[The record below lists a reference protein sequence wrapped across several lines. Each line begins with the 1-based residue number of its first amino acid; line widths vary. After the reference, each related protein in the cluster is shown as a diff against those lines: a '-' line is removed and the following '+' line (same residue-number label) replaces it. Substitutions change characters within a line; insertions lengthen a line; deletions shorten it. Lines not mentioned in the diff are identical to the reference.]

1 MYVGA
6 FEGQVAVIRVQSVS
20 CVNPE
25 TQSVDKSFDSGK
37 S

>member
-6 FEGQVAVIRVQSVS
+6 FEGQAAVNPVQSVS
-20 CVNPE
+20 FVNPE
-25 TQSVDKSFDSGK
+25 TQSVDESFDSGK